1 MGATILTFALSL
13 FEGQDALCSQQDV
26 FILITAAFG
35 LVLWALADTA
45 IYALVHTN
53 SISVVGG
60 SMTVLKAYHNPDTET
75 FSNWML
81 CCLASRFAIMLG
93 RAVRRVP
100 AMIPAK

>member
-1 MGATILTFALSL
+1 MSL
-13 FEGQDALCSQQDV
+13 FQGPGGLCSQQDV

-35 LVLWALADTA
+35 LVLWALADTG
-45 IYALVHTN
+45 IYALVITN
-53 SISVVGG
+53 SLSVVGG
-60 SMTVLKAYHNPDTET
+60 SMTVLKAYHNPDIET
-75 FSNWML
+75 FSTWML